1 MEVSEDEPPVD
12 PYKGLMVI
20 KKEFTPDL
28 KALGKE
34 FDLEKNRVKREA
46 YKANHTLEQK
56 KEVLAK
62 WKEFMKEI
70 SSNVPFFEY
79 FENHFEW
86 HKKSCV
92 ITKTNWMKEETKE
105 VVRSSLPPLDKI
117 TFKHKNA
124 NVFASP
130 F

>member
-1 MEVSEDEPPVD
+1 
-12 PYKGLMVI
+12 MVI

-28 KALGKE
+28 VALGKK

-46 YKANHTLEQK
+46 YRANHILDQK

-79 FENHFEW
+79 FENHFE
-86 HKKSCV
+86 
-92 ITKTNWMKEETKE
+92 
-105 VVRSSLPPLDKI
+105 
-117 TFKHKNA
+117 
-124 NVFASP
+124 
-130 F
+130 